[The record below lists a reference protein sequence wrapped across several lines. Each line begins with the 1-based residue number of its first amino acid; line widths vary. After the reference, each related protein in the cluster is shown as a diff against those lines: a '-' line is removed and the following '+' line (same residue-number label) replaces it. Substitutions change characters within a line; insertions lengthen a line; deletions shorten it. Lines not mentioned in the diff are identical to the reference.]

1 MQGTIAQVVALTTHG
16 NAILQD
22 FLNSRELDFQAQNS
36 TFKFCE
42 WIRFTDAIS
51 GASNLE
57 ERLYA
62 TDVHGWFAGLRKEGM
77 RGVRMSYTPSGTSTI
92 PDRTLAGFVGGGGKW
107 LIETYQHD
115 LKYHWEPR
123 WKVGDRER
131 RDKRIWHVV
140 YARVLS
146 SKVSGWSQ
154 TENLAEL
161 KLELRQALV
170 GITRFARSQE
180 LGEFASAF
188 ESGIAKL
195 DSRTPFEGLYYDDIA
210 PVDFLSL
217 NACQLLAAADVAW
230 VFGAMGSWNDVY
242 FDKNEKGNYD
252 NLSEKLYQLLNRAI
266 VAAANSQALSS

>member
-1 MQGTIAQVVALTTHG
+1 MQGTIAQAVALTTHG

-22 FLNSRELDFQAQNS
+22 FRNLREPDFQAQNS

-57 ERLYA
+57 ERIYA
-62 TDVHGWFAGLRKEGM
+62 TDVRGWFEGLRKDGT
-77 RGVRMSYTPSGTSTI
+77 RGVRMSYTPSAASTI
-92 PDRTLAGFVGGGGKW
+92 PDRASVGFVGGGGKW

-115 LKYHWEPR
+115 VKYYWEPR

-131 RDKRIWHVV
+131 RDKRIWHVA

-146 SKVSGWSQ
+146 SRVSGWSQ
-154 TENLAEL
+154 TANLAEL
-161 KLELRQALV
+161 KVELRQALV
-170 GITRFARSQE
+170 EIAHFARSQE
-180 LGEFASAF
+180 LGDFASAF

-195 DSRTPFEGLYYDDIA
+195 DSRTPFDGLYHNDIA
-210 PVDFLSL
+210 PDDFLSL
-217 NACQLLAAADVAW
+217 HACQLLAAADVAW
-230 VFGAMGSWNDVY
+230 VFGGMGSWNDVY

-252 NLSEKLYQLLNRAI
+252 KLSERLYQLLNRTI
-266 VAAANSQALSS
+266 VAAANSEAPSS